1 MRHIIPKEGI
11 YKNSKAHILEIGPK
25 KILIIALIFRI
36 LYRQLIEAIGAYL
49 QLLSMK
55 ESLYMKMGNRSIKS
69 GKYHAALGYF
79 REELRAHPQNVDAI
93 YKMGWIKMQQHEY
106 ALAMN
111 LFQEIIRSEPEHK
124 KALEQIQKMHDI
136 VTLDVPYIG

>member
-1 MRHIIPKEGI
+1 
-11 YKNSKAHILEIGPK
+11 
-25 KILIIALIFRI
+25 
-36 LYRQLIEAIGAYL
+36 
-49 QLLSMK
+49 
-55 ESLYMKMGNRSIKS
+55 
-69 GKYHAALGYF
+69 
-79 REELRAHPQNVDAI
+79 
-93 YKMGWIKMQQHEY
+93 MGWIKMQQHEY